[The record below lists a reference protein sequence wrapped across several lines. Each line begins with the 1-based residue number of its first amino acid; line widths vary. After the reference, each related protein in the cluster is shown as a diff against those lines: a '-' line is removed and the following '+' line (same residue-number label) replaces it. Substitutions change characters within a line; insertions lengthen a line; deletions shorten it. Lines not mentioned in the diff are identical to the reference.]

1 MASLSEII
9 DVHSHPILP
18 LSRHVAIAIEN
29 AVMSDEL
36 QRPKDI
42 TRSVLL
48 EAMDDTV
55 IARGRLD
62 GIYERK

>member
-1 MASLSEII
+1 
-9 DVHSHPILP
+9 
-18 LSRHVAIAIEN
+18 
-29 AVMSDEL
+29 MSDEL

-62 GIYERK
+62 GIYERQ